1 MRKERSRGE
10 GRDAAA
16 WDRDRNEQ
24 KFLTDINQACQS
36 PAWLSSLQGTDPD
49 GPTGHSAPAR
59 GDHGPVPTYIDV
71 VGVDVIRV
79 GIAQQRMEL
88 HTVPVIWEVRG
99 EGGIRR
105 WQGQRVTCPPSVS
118 NRALGSASSRTKLQ
132 RAARHRGKQ
141 QQGSWRTWW
150 VPIPAATRREHRTA
164 PVSPPTTCTPIPG
177 APRGAP
183 EPYCGCYR
191 CLSTPKRP
199 IFNCS
204 QLQPSCLHWC

>member
-1 MRKERSRGE
+1 MARTASIEKGMRKERSRGE

-24 KFLTDINQACQS
+24 KFLMDINQACQS

-88 HTVPVIWEVRG
+88 HAVPVIWEVRG

-105 WQGQRVTCPPSVS
+105 
-118 NRALGSASSRTKLQ
+118 
-132 RAARHRGKQ
+132 
-141 QQGSWRTWW
+141 
-150 VPIPAATRREHRTA
+150 
-164 PVSPPTTCTPIPG
+164 
-177 APRGAP
+177 
-183 EPYCGCYR
+183 
-191 CLSTPKRP
+191 
-199 IFNCS
+199 
-204 QLQPSCLHWC
+204 